1 MSTKLLKLFPRLSM
15 TLISKKKMFRSAFCE
30 FRLPRSKNRPE
41 NTEKVLRRS
50 KAYRARKLCEP
61 RPGKHLLVLDVDYTI
76 FDHLTPAESARQL
89 ARPYLHEFLSRAYV
103 YYDIAIWSA
112 TSMTWIL
119 AKLGQLGVIP
129 PNAGALLRQNANG
142 STPLSGSSTNQLE
155 QSDPFVVQSGE
166 RPNPPEPFFR
176 ISLLLDSSDMISVH
190 FPTHGVKEVKPLAVI
205 WENHPQWDSH
215 NTIMFDDIRRNFIM
229 NPKNGLRIRSYR
241 DAHVNYKT
249 DRELR
254 GLARYLELIAQN
266 EPDFTKLNH
275 NHWERYIAKCKRVK
289 RQVTSLGSN
298 LQSEADRLP
307 VQDST
312 ATTLT
317 ASTMPPCI
325 ESLSPRVHQTDASS
339 ETSTSREK
347 ASSTHGAVDAPG
359 DTRGSS
365 RP

>member
-1 MSTKLLKLFPRLSM
+1 MEDMKKRFGKINKNVDDIKQLETYGDGTLKNGIQRNS
-15 TLISKKKMFRSAFCE
+15 
-30 FRLPRSKNRPE
+30 
-41 NTEKVLRRS
+41 
-50 KAYRARKLCEP
+50 
-61 RPGKHLLVLDVDYTI
+61 
-76 FDHLTPAESARQL
+76 DHLTPAESARQL

-142 STPLSGSSTNQLE
+142 STLLSGSSTNQLE

-229 NPKNGLRIRSYR
+229 NPKNGLRVSLTQRVHFRSPDVNLSSQCVASCPLQIRSYR

>member
-1 MSTKLLKLFPRLSM
+1 M
-15 TLISKKKMFRSAFCE
+15 TLNSKRKTCKFVFCE
-30 FRLPRSKNRPE
+30 LPVFLSKNRPE
-41 NTEKVLRRS
+41 NIEKVSRRAKS
-50 KAYRARKLCEP
+50 YRARKLCDP

-89 ARPYLHEFLSRAYV
+89 ARPYLYEFLSRAYV

-129 PNAGALLRQNANG
+129 PNAGAILHHHATG
-142 STPLSGSSTNQLE
+142 STNLTQCGADESE
-155 QSDPFVVQSGE
+155 QQNPSVIQSGE
-166 RPNPPEPFFR
+166 RPNPLEPSFR

-205 WENHPQWDSH
+205 WDNHPQWSSH

-241 DAHVNYKT
+241 DAHVNFKT

-266 EPDFTKLNH
+266 EPDFTRLNH

-289 RQVTSLGSN
+289 RQIIYPETSSPPNPN
-298 LQSEADRLP
+298 LQPEVRNFP
-307 VQDST
+307 VYDSRT
-312 ATTLT
+312 T
-317 ASTMPPCI
+317 ASTVSSAPQCV
-325 ESLSPRVHQTDASS
+325 ESLSPRTHQSDISTEPNTSGE
-339 ETSTSREK
+339 ETSPKS
-347 ASSTHGAVDAPG
+347 GVVDAPG
-359 DTRGSS
+359 DTGSS
-365 RP
+365 CRP